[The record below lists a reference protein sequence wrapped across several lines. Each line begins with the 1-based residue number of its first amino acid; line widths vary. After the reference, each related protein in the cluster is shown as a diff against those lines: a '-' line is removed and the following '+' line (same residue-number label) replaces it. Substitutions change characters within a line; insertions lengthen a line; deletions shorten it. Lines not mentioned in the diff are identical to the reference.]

1 VFIRVPGPN
10 LWGHSL
16 LSDDDKYWAAI
27 EARLA
32 ALAPD
37 LKVELKT
44 HDEDHAN
51 YVLLVRHARTGKS
64 RDLELPEDPV
74 WDMVDNSDKRE
85 EAKVDKAILE
95 AKAELED

>member
-1 VFIRVPGPN
+1 M
-10 LWGHSL
+10 SE
-16 LSDDDKYWAAI
+16 DDKYWAAI

-37 LKVELKT
+37 LNIELKT
-44 HDEDHAN
+44 HDEDQTK

-64 RDLELPEDPV
+64 RDLELSEDPV
-74 WDMVDNSDKRE
+74 WDMVDNADKRE

-95 AKAELED
+95 AKSELED

>member
-1 VFIRVPGPN
+1 MT
-10 LWGHSL
+10 
-16 LSDDDKYWAAI
+16 DDDKYWAAI

-37 LKVELKT
+37 LKVELRT

-64 RDLELPEDPV
+64 RDLELSEDPV

-95 AKAELED
+95 AKSELED